1 MADNTTPWR
10 GTRSNNYY
18 TYIHVYIYI
27 LYILYIIPINSHMFP
42 YIPMNFTIF
51 YHDITVKAASFS
63 TETHRF
69 PPPTTTPPSPTAV
82 VGPSPSPRRG
92 AGVQQLQRSPR
103 ARSQSSTG
111 WTEIEICQILIENFQ
126 DSISLEFHFFLRLKW
141 KSLASLIED
150 DSHSIHFDPLDATV
164 AAVAQSHSF
173 AVANVVATNCA

>member
-1 MADNTTPWR
+1 
-10 GTRSNNYY
+10 
-18 TYIHVYIYI
+18 
-27 LYILYIIPINSHMFP
+27 MFP